1 MGRMFNMNEELVQA
15 MNKVLGNTF
24 VMYYKTQSYHWN
36 IEGRSFF
43 ADHTFLEEIY
53 TEVYGVVDAI
63 AEHIRQLDAFAP
75 TSLMKVKQ
83 YSSISEDDTV
93 VGSTQMISNLI
104 AANDVV
110 LLSLMQAYKVAE
122 AAGEIGVSNFLQDRV
137 VAHQKHRW
145 MLKATL
151 K

>member
-1 MGRMFNMNEELVQA
+1 MNEELVQA

-24 VMYYKTQSYHWN
+24 VMYYKTHSYHWN
-36 IEGRSFF
+36 VEGRSFF
-43 ADHTFLEEIY
+43 SDHTFLEEIY
-53 TEVYGVVDAI
+53 TEVYGAVDTI
-63 AEHIRQLDAFAP
+63 AEHIRYLDSFAP
-75 TSLMKVKQ
+75 TSLMNLKQ
-83 YSSISEDDTV
+83 YSAIAEDDTV
-93 VGSTQMISNLI
+93 VDSTQMISNLL

-110 LLSLMQAYKVAE
+110 LLTLMQAYKIAE

-137 VAHQKHRW
+137 ITHQKHRW

>member
-1 MGRMFNMNEELVQA
+1 MNEELVQA